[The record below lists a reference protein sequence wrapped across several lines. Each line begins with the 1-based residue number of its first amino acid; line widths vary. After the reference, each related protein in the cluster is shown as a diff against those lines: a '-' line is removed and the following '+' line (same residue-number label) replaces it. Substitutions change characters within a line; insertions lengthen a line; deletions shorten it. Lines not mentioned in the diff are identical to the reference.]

1 MAAKVNWF
9 GLAGGIA
16 VVLLIIVS
24 IFVPWWQLLI
34 GDDILKANVSPIYTN
49 FDFIGGSFTIPL
61 LLALN
66 VGCTILLA
74 VGGTVILVYSLKPNV
89 SYSKVLLKY
98 GYWQPLFAVVIFIVG
113 LVAITLVVKS
123 VWSIDVPLMGS
134 GLIPLPAN
142 MTQGTTVNV
151 LMQAGFQ
158 YPFILALAAAVL
170 CIAAKFYDRK
180 IVPAQTV

>member
-16 VVLLIIVS
+16 VILLIIVS

-66 VGCTILLA
+66 VGCTILLG

-98 GYWQPLFAVVIFIVG
+98 GYWQPLFAVVIFIVS